1 MWQAIGACERL
12 PVATRAELAGALA
25 GEAERGRATEPELW
39 ALARLGARVP
49 VYGPLNC
56 VVPRDAAAGGV
67 KRLVGAEWPRPEAY
81 AFALAQPAAAT
92 GGPQRDLGPGPR
104 RPPA

>member
-12 PVATRAELAGALA
+12 PAATRAELAGALA

-56 VVPRDAAAGGV
+56 VVPRDAAAGWA
-67 KRLVGAEWPRPEAY
+67 KRPCRAERPRPEAR
-81 AFALAQPAAAT
+81 AFSLPQPVRAAAGPAA
-92 GGPQRDLGPGPR
+92 P
-104 RPPA
+104 